1 MLLRYENDATT
12 IKDIEEETIRKKCTN
27 KFVNCIMP
35 HKVSG
40 QILSNTY
47 FDLRWLLPLD
57 LNFKWKRG

>member
-47 FDLRWLLPLD
+47 FDLR
-57 LNFKWKRG
+57 